1 MASAPGTQ
9 GGLNKDAEP
18 WRPAAASYSP
28 SSIATPE
35 SPGYSQSVPMFPQ
48 HPQPCHA
55 PFLLAHHLYRKPNFV
70 YQPTV
75 QPSFFPLQPV
85 TMQCLPYIETY
96 NTGHQAETEQVQLVV
111 PENRGRSRTGGQ
123 RSAPRRNRIV
133 PDRPRNRAPK
143 QEWRRK
149 TGNGN
154 PVNDGSLQIQPSRK
168 QPKNP
173 IPLESG
179 GEKTTVM
186 IRNIPSKYTRRMLK
200 DFLMKHCKM
209 ENERK
214 GKEEEVQYSAFD
226 FLYLPIDFST
236 SCNKGYAFVNFTNP
250 EAAWKFSLAKKNQS
264 WDCFNSTKICD
275 ICCAKF
281 QGKDGLVKHFEVVRF
296 PLEEY
301 QPLCFEPARDG
312 SPGQVVKEIPIGVC
326 TNRRG

>member
-1 MASAPGTQ
+1 MSLHIARHSHFISVLPQPTSSLIGHQSSMASAPATQ

-35 SPGYSQSVPMFPQ
+35 SLGYSQSVPMFPQ

-75 QPSFFPLQPV
+75 QPSFFTLQPV

-111 PENRGRSRTGGQ
+111 PENRGRSRTRGQ

-143 QEWRRK
+143 QKWRRK
-149 TGNGN
+149 AGNGN

-186 IRNIPSKYTRRMLK
+186 IRNIPSKYTTKVGTVSTLPR
-200 DFLMKHCKM
+200 F
-209 ENERK
+209 
-214 GKEEEVQYSAFD
+214 VTSAV
-226 FLYLPIDFST
+226 P
-236 SCNKGYAFVNFTNP
+236 
-250 EAAWKFSLAKKNQS
+250 
-264 WDCFNSTKICD
+264 NSRYIN
-275 ICCAKF
+275 CAKF

-312 SPGQVVKEIPIGVC
+312 SPGQVVKEIPIGGSEDQAVSS
-326 TNRRG
+326 TLQLEGTDFLNPSWYRTDHIYVLL